1 MVRLKGMV
9 CEKKDRLTCPKIP
22 SYGTATVRHKFILAV
37 LVVFGSSLGDQQL
50 QPKDSVE
57 SSLERALKSS
67 LFYDAI
73 ARDN

>member
-1 MVRLKGMV
+1 MVRLKGKV

-22 SYGTATVRHKFILAV
+22 SYGTATVRHKYIPA
-37 LVVFGSSLGDQQL
+37 VFGSSLGDQQL
-50 QPKDSVE
+50 QPSKDSVE
-57 SSLERALKSS
+57 SSLERALRSS

>member
-9 CEKKDRLTCPKIP
+9 CEKKDHLTCPKIP
-22 SYGTATVRHKFILAV
+22 SYGTATVRHKYIPAV
-37 LVVFGSSLGDQQL
+37 FGTGSSLGDQQL

-57 SSLERALKSS
+57 SSLERALKSL